1 MKEIPFGKKY
11 EIRTSIGAYEN
22 DKWFYYLSKFV
33 SKKSAKSKK
42 AEAKAA
48 ANTPTHLATAG
59 SHALAPEAT
68 SGSSTPV
75 PSASRDAIQN
85 NLMAQAYN
93 DLAPDEELNCIAIT
107 QYCFKCGRITVPPPI
122 ALAMAGLGE
131 HGKENHKIFEKLV
144 KQRKIKE
151 YMKGGYKDSAFAD
164 VEFNIN
170 DLEVIN
176 AQRVAPYK
184 VFNESLSAFKT
195 H

>member
-1 MKEIPFGKKY
+1 MCDTE
-11 EIRTSIGAYEN
+11 
-22 DKWFYYLSKFV
+22 
-33 SKKSAKSKK
+33 
-42 AEAKAA
+42 
-48 ANTPTHLATAG
+48 HLAVPAAKLHKHD
-59 SHALAPEAT
+59 SN
-68 SGSSTPV
+68 STLNLPL
-75 PSASRDAIQN
+75 RDSVEVQDESDSVQVIQN